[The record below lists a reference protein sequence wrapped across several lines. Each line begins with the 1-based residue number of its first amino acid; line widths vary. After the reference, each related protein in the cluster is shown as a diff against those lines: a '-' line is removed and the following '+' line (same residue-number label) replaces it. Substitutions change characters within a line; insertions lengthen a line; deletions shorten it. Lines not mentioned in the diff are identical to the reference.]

1 MEASINRS
9 VLRRVAHAI
18 EQTSGTCRDFE
29 VTLETRLADDLK
41 LGRIGRMRLGICLE
55 EVFSTELLDEVLERA
70 VTVADIV
77 KYFSRYYYSDVGLSC
92 LAEQSEVTPGPNR
105 FWSGAED
112 WLWRIWGQR
121 ATTDHGVRATSHAP

>member
-112 WLWRIWGQR
+112 WLWRIWGQ
-121 ATTDHGVRATSHAP
+121 